1 MNILQILT
9 KSINTIYVK
18 YMDKN
23 IENIGEIPIFYIGG
37 SQTLPPPLEP
47 DEEEKILEQLSLRR
61 WKCKENISWKKFKV
75 SSIYSEKIWKYRDR
89 NRGFNIYRDNWL
101 NESYKYF

>member
-23 IENIGEIPIFYIGG
+23 VEDIEEIPIFYIGG

-47 DEEEKILEQLSLRR
+47 EEEEEILEKLSNRR
-61 WKCKENISWKKFKV
+61 
-75 SSIYSEKIWKYRDR
+75 
-89 NRGFNIYRDNWL
+89 
-101 NESYKYF
+101 

>member
-1 MNILQILT
+1 
-9 KSINTIYVK
+9 
-18 YMDKN
+18 MDKN

-61 WKCKENISWKKFKV
+61 
-75 SSIYSEKIWKYRDR
+75 
-89 NRGFNIYRDNWL
+89 
-101 NESYKYF
+101 